1 MSQVTTKMSNEH
13 HIDGITKVLG
23 FHLQSKQMEQRCEE
37 NILIQVQ
44 YKGYQRGPEIA
55 MNNLASPKS

>member
-1 MSQVTTKMSNEH
+1 VKPKNCH

-44 YKGYQRGPEIA
+44 
-55 MNNLASPKS
+55 